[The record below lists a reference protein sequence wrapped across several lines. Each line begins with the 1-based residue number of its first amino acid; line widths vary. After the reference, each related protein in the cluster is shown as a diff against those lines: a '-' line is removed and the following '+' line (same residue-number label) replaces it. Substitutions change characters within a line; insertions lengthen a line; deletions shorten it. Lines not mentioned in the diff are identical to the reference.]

1 MTSDLTCRELTEL
14 VTDYLDLA
22 LPGRERVRVEQH
34 LVVCSACSRFLEQMR
49 ATVDLTGRTVELDE
63 LGPESRRALLATLE
77 PWLSENA

>member
-14 VTDYLDLA
+14 VTDYLERE

-34 LVVCSACSRFLEQMR
+34 LVVCAACSRFLEQMR
-49 ATVDLTGRTVELDE
+49 ATVDLTRTVELDE